1 MSLGSRLTVRVLN
14 ALVVMGA
21 MLFIPAGTLKFWQGW
36 AYLIMFFVP
45 GLLAFVYF
53 YKHDPELVERRLR
66 FKEKVREQKQ
76 IMTFVYVIWL
86 IAFLL
91 PGIDHRF
98 GWSRL
103 PLYLM
108 LASQV
113 VVFCGYLLTLW
124 VVKVNRFAAR
134 TIQVEPGQKVV
145 STGPYGIVRH
155 PMYLG
160 VCATLLFT
168 PLALGSYFALPA
180 FVLLIPLVVLRL
192 LNEEKVLRQEL
203 PGYSEYCLNTRFR
216 LVPFLW

>member
-36 AYLIMFFVP
+36 AYLMMFFVP

>member
-108 LASQV
+108 LVSQV

>member
-1 MSLGSRLTVRVLN
+1 MSLKSRLALRFLI
-14 ALVVMGA
+14 ALVVFGTL
-21 MLFIPAGTLKFWQGW
+21 LFIPAGSFRFWQGW
-36 AYLIMFFVP
+36 TYLVIFFVP
-45 GLLAFVYF
+45 GLLGFVYF

-66 FKEKVREQKQ
+66 LKEKVREQRR

-86 IAFLL
+86 IALL
-91 PGIDHRF
+91 IPGLDHRF
-98 GWSRL
+98 GWSHL
-103 PLYLM
+103 PSDLA

-113 VVFCGYLLTLW
+113 VVFGGYLLTLW

-134 TIQVEPGQKVV
+134 TIQVEPGQTVV

-168 PLALGSYFALPA
+168 PLALGSYFALPV

-192 LNEEKVLRQEL
+192 LNEEKVLRNEL
-203 PGYSEYCLNTRFR
+203 PGYPEYCLHTRFR
-216 LVPFLW
+216 LIPFLW

>member
-36 AYLIMFFVP
+36 AYLMMFFVP

-53 YKHDPELVERRLR
+53 YKHDPELIERRLR

-108 LASQV
+108 LVSQV